1 MRRVIVAVLMAAFGS
16 LLYALAE
23 GKEVPRMETLT
34 ISSPDFSQGG
44 AIPARHTCD
53 GNDTSPVLIIAKVP
67 PSAQSLALIMDDP
80 DAPMGDWVHWVV
92 WNIPARTREIPEN
105 SLPPQ
110 AVQGK
115 NDWHRNSY
123 GGPCPPS
130 GTHRYFFR
138 VYALDTTLHL
148 GNSTTKGDLERAMQG
163 HILAKGELMGTYKRR

>member
-1 MRRVIVAVLMAAFGS
+1 MKRLTMALLPAVFWV
-16 LLYALAE
+16 LLYAAAE
-23 GKEVPRMETLT
+23 GKEIRRMETLT
-34 ISSPDFSQGG
+34 ITSPGFSQGG

-53 GNDTSPVLIIAKVP
+53 GNDTSPSLIIAKVP
-67 PSAQSLALIMDDP
+67 STAQSLALIMDDP

-92 WNIPARTREIPEN
+92 WNIPPRTWEIPEN

-115 NDWHRNSY
+115 NDWHRTGY

-138 VYALDTTLHL
+138 VYALDITLHL

-163 HILAKGELMGTYKRR
+163 HILGKGELMGTYKRR

>member
-1 MRRVIVAVLMAAFGS
+1 
-16 LLYALAE
+16 
-23 GKEVPRMETLT
+23 METLA
-34 ISSPDFSQGG
+34 ISSPDFNQGG

-53 GNDTSPVLIIAKVP
+53 GNDTSPALIITKVP
-67 PSAQSLALIMDDP
+67 AAAQSLALIMDDP

-92 WNIPARTREIPEN
+92 WNIPPRTWEIPGN